1 MPEMSA
7 ASLPRSAAVYIRVS
21 TEDQAELSPDSQLEE
36 IEKYAVRENMTI
48 LREHIYIDAGISGKR
63 AERRPAFL
71 AMIAAAKEKDCPFS
85 AILVWKFSRFARNQ
99 EESIFYKSVL
109 RSKCGIEVL
118 SITEPLAAGPFGSL
132 MERIIEWMDE
142 FYSIRLSQEVK
153 RSMAVNAQRGKLQC
167 AAAFGYRAE
176 GGRLVPEERE
186 EGWVRYIFDSFLAGK
201 GFFSIARE
209 LNRLGVRTHRG
220 NRFESRTVEYILGN
234 PVYTGKLRW
243 NPDGRARRSGGEN
256 LIIADAEH
264 QPLVSPE
271 AWEAVQCRLKEEKA
285 LHRGKARPAEEGK
298 RLLSGIVRWAACGG
312 TLVFAKPHYYKCG
325 SYTRGRCGYSQ
336 HIRCDLLEEAVL
348 ARLAADI
355 QTTGQLDYEIT
366 EKPHSGGGLAP
377 ALESALRQV
386 KLKQSRL
393 LDAYL
398 AKAMDLEEFAAAKRE
413 LEQYEADIQQ
423 DLEGFRAEAN
433 VDSASLLAEIEAAL
447 EQNAVPALQN
457 SALRAIIER
466 CVFDKEAAVLS
477 IVYRADLQALS

>member
-1 MPEMSA
+1 MPEMPA

-36 IEKYAVRENMTI
+36 IEKYAVRENMSV
-48 LREHIYIDAGISGKR
+48 LREHIYIDAGISGKK

-118 SITEPLAAGPFGSL
+118 SVTEPLAAGPFGSL

-153 RSMAVNAQRGKLQC
+153 RSMAVNARRGKLQC

-176 GGRLVPEERE
+176 GGQLVPEEQE
-186 EGWVRYIFDSFLAGK
+186 AGWVRYIFDSFSAGK
-201 GFFSIARE
+201 GFLPIARE
-209 LNRLGVRTHRG
+209 LNRIGVRTHRG
-220 NRFESRTVEYILGN
+220 NQFESRTVEYILGN

-243 NPDGRARRSGGEN
+243 NPDGHARRSGGEN
-256 LIIADAEH
+256 LIVADAGH

-271 AWEAVQCRLKEEKA
+271 VWEAVQCRLKEEKA
-285 LHRGKARPAEEGK
+285 LHRGKTRTAEKGK
-298 RLLSGIVRWAACGG
+298 RLLSGIVRCAACGG
-312 TLVFAKPHYYKCG
+312 TLVFVKPHYYKCG
-325 SYTRGRCGYSQ
+325 NYTRGRCGCSQ

-348 ARLAADI
+348 TRLSADI
-355 QTTGQLDYEIT
+355 QTAGQLDYEIT
-366 EKPHSGGGLAP
+366 EKSRSGGGLLP
-377 ALESALRQV
+377 ALESALRLM
-386 KLKQSRL
+386 KTKQTRL
-393 LDAYL
+393 RDAYL
-398 AKAMDLEEFAAAKRE
+398 ASALELEEFVAAKRE
-413 LEQYEADIQQ
+413 LEQHEADIRQ
-423 DLEGFRAEAN
+423 DLAGLRAEMD

-447 EQNAVPALQN
+447 EQNAVPPLQN

-466 CVFDKEAAVLS
+466 CVFDKETAVLS
-477 IVYRADLQALS
+477 IAYRMDLQ